1 MTYSVVC
8 KEKNMAVESQS
19 VSCKR
24 SRKSNWNV
32 RDEIVVVEVVE
43 KRKDVLFGQLTGSGR
58 TALDKAKA
66 WQEVANVVNS
76 WVKYASEIEFDI
88 ISEFRFGII
97 IYEDQHLIYNM
108 L

>member
-8 KEKNMAVESQS
+8 KEKNMAVESRS

-66 WQEVANVVNS
+66 WQEVANVVNLCVNMPLKS
-76 WVKYASEIEFDI
+76 NSKLFRNSDLELFYTKI
-88 ISEFRFGII
+88 IT
-97 IYEDQHLIYNM
+97 
-108 L
+108 

>member
-1 MTYSVVC
+1 MSSA
-8 KEKNMAVESQS
+8 KKKNMAVESQS

-32 RDEIVVVEVVE
+32 RDGIVVVQEVE

-76 WVKYASEIEFDI
+76 
-88 ISEFRFGII
+88 R
-97 IYEDQHLIYNM
+97 LNM
-108 L
+108 PLKSNSKLSPNSDLELLYTKINT

>member
-32 RDEIVVVEVVE
+32 RDEIVVVEEVE

-76 WVKYASEIEFDI
+76 
-88 ISEFRFGII
+88 
-97 IYEDQHLIYNM
+97 
-108 L
+108 